1 MKQIGNTID
10 LIWELNTLTA
20 LNFKFFEHLFD
31 FMNFVTQ
38 LCAKLPILQDQ
49 CKTLVDEIIGYVD
62 QNKAPEEICTL
73 ITVCPDPSL

>member
-1 MKQIGNTID
+1 
-10 LIWELNTLTA
+10 
-20 LNFKFFEHLFD
+20 
-31 FMNFVTQ
+31 MNFVTQ